1 MHWQYNPYVLPLIIA
16 TAITGAL
23 AIFAWRRRATPGSMP
38 FTLLMLAVATWSLS
52 YAFELGGVDLSTKLF
67 WVKIQYLSIVIVPIA
82 WLAFVLQYI
91 GRADWLTQSRLVFLS
106 IMPILTVLVVWT
118 NDSHALMITNIE
130 LDTSGSFPVLV
141 RTFGSWFWINA
152 AYAYSLL
159 FLGSFLLIQTIIR
172 NPQQY
177 RKQSAAL
184 LIGALAPWVGNSI
197 YIFGLSP
204 LPSFLD
210 PTTFLFTLSGIAFT
224 WGVFRFRF
232 LDIVPVAY
240 HTVIKSMADSMLI
253 LDAQKRILDLN
264 PAAERT
270 IGQKASGV
278 IGQPAEKVLSGWP
291 DLLQRCVNTREEHGE
306 IVLKRNGV
314 KQHFDIQ
321 ISRLHNH
328 GRLSGH
334 LVILRDITE
343 RKSSEDILAQ
353 SEERYRSL
361 VENTLDGYFV
371 CDYPSGRFLFVN
383 QRACDLFNYPVQ
395 DVAKYTIWNMIL
407 PAEHTIIKERIEGK
421 MNGSLPNS
429 TRQILSAVQK
439 DGSTFRAEIS
449 ASLVTYQGKPVL
461 QGVVRDVTEQ
471 ERLEQHLKRAEKMEA
486 IGTLAG
492 GVAHDLNNIL
502 SGLVSYPELLLMDL
516 PQESPLRKPLLT
528 IQNSG
533 ERAATIVQDLLTLAR
548 RGVDTA
554 KVMNLN
560 DIISEYLDSPEH
572 EKLKFYHPEVQV
584 TTDLEADLLNIM
596 GSPVHISKTIMN
608 LVSNAVEA
616 MPDGGKILITTE
628 NRYVDRPIKGY
639 AHVKEGDYVT
649 LAISDTGLGI
659 SPENMQRIFEP
670 FFTKKVMGRSGTG
683 LGMAVVWGTVKDH
696 KGYIDVQSSEGKG
709 TSFTVYFPVTRQ
721 ELTEESSFFSIEDY
735 MGKGESILIVDDVEE
750 QREIAS
756 RILGKLGYFVT
767 SVSCG
772 EEAIAYIRSN
782 PADLVILDMIMDPG
796 IDGLDTFKRIIEI
809 YPSQKAIIAS
819 GFSETHR
826 VKEAQ
831 RLGAGSYVK
840 KPYSLEKIGLA
851 VRVELDR

>member
-1 MHWQYNPYVLPLIIA
+1 MHWQYNPYVLPLTIA
-16 TAITGAL
+16 TVVTGAL
-23 AIFAWRRRATPGSMP
+23 ALFTCRRRATPGSMP
-38 FTLLMLAVATWSLS
+38 FILLMLAIATWSLE
-52 YAFELGGVDLSTKLF
+52 YALELGGTDLSTTVF
-67 WVKIQYLSIVIVPIA
+67 WVKLQYLSIVIVPVA
-82 WLAFVLQYI
+82 WLTFVLQYT
-91 GRADWLTQSRLVFLS
+91 GRVHWLTQSRLAFLS
-106 IMPILTVLVVWT
+106 IIPLVTVLMVWT
-118 NDSHALMITNIE
+118 NETHGLMMTNIR
-130 LDTSGSFPVLV
+130 LNTSGSFPVFV
-141 RTFGSWFWINA
+141 RSFGLWFWIHT
-152 AYAYSLL
+152 AYSYSLL
-159 FLGSFLLIQTIIR
+159 FLGNFLLIQAIIR

-177 RKQSAAL
+177 RRQSGAL
-184 LIGALAPWVGNSI
+184 LIGALAPWVGNAI

-204 LPSFLD
+204 FPPFLD
-210 PTTFLFTLSGIAFT
+210 PTTFLFTLTGIAVT

-232 LDIVPVAY
+232 LDIVPIAH
-240 HTVIKSMADSMLI
+240 HTVIKSMADSILI
-253 LDAQKRILDLN
+253 LDVQKRILDVN
-264 PAAERT
+264 PAAELI
-270 IGQKASGV
+270 IGQKVLEV
-278 IGQPAEKVLSGWP
+278 IGQPAVKVLSGWP
-291 DLLQRCVNTREEHGE
+291 DLLESCLNTGKEHGE
-306 IVLKRNGV
+306 IALEGDGG
-314 KQHFDIQ
+314 KQYFDLQ
-321 ISRLHNH
+321 ISRLHNQ

-343 RKSSEDILAQ
+343 RKSAEEILAQ

-383 QRACDLFNYPVQ
+383 QSACDLFNYPVQ
-395 DVAKYTIWNMIL
+395 DAAKYTIWNMIL
-407 PAEHTIIKERIEGK
+407 PAEYPIIKERIEGK
-421 MNGSLPNS
+421 MNGSLLNS
-429 TRQILSAVQK
+429 TRHILSAARK

-516 PQESPLRKPLLT
+516 PQESPLRKPILT
-528 IQNSG
+528 IQKSG
-533 ERAATIVQDLLTLAR
+533 EKAATIVQDLLTLAR

-560 DIISEYLDSPEH
+560 DIIFEYLDSPEH

-616 MPDGGKILITTE
+616 MPDGGKILIATE

-639 AHVKEGDYVT
+639 DHVEEGDYVT

-696 KGYIDVQSSEGKG
+696 KGYIDVQSSEGNG
-709 TSFTVYFPVTRQ
+709 ASFTVYFPVTRQ

-735 MGKGESILIVDDVEE
+735 MGKGELILVVDDVEA

-756 RILGKLGYFVT
+756 RILDKLGYSVT
-767 SVSCG
+767 SISSG
-772 EEAIAYIRSN
+772 EEAVAYMRDKS
-782 PADLVILDMIMDPG
+782 ADLVILDMIMDPG
-796 IDGLDTFKRIIEI
+796 IDGLETYKRILEMH
-809 YPSQKAIIAS
+809 PRQKAIIAS
-819 GFSETHR
+819 GFSETPR

-831 RLGAGSYVK
+831 RLGVGQYVK

-851 VRVELDR
+851 VKSEIDR